1 MWEIQEKSGRIGK
14 RTIMTKAHTSHVDL
28 LEHRSQEAAQVADQ
42 PLSQEELSSVRS
54 ESVAHLEAQLMVCCD
69 EEARAALV
77 QTLKAQVDAGSY
89 AVDSTVLAQRMQGLF
104 GTHPASETEEDDFS
118 SSS

>member
-1 MWEIQEKSGRIGK
+1 
-14 RTIMTKAHTSHVDL
+14 MTKAHTSHVDL
-28 LEHRSQEAAQVADQ
+28 LEHHSAQVADQ

-89 AVDSTVLAQRMQGLF
+89 AIDSTILAQKMQDLF